1 MTTENIFA
9 LESIEKCTSIT
20 NNINVMLKNNIQ
32 LSNLMLHEN
41 FLNNTFINITFI
53 NKGCDGS
60 VYSAQHRI
68 DNKKYAIKK
77 IPFYI
82 KPNNPNEVVA
92 HNIMNKLK
100 EVRCLSSLDH
110 PNIIKYCTSW
120 IEVNDKNS
128 EIIEING
135 QSYYS
140 ICLYIQTEL
149 MDMSLREYLDI
160 YQLDNN
166 TKQLIIKNIIN
177 GVKYLHDNNIIHR
190 DLKPENILL
199 KLEGE
204 NIKHIKIADFSL
216 VIHKQ
221 YPIVDEYSD
230 VGTPTYAPPEN
241 NEGIITKKYDI
252 YSLGIIIF
260 EIINNF
266 ETHMEKYKK
275 IYELKKGQNNNK
287 LLCDMTHRNFNSRP
301 SISDLTKLDEYK
313 Y

>member
-1 MTTENIFA
+1 MTTESI
-9 LESIEKCTSIT
+9 LEPDSIQQNTSIT
-20 NNINVMLKNNIQ
+20 RNINIMLKNNTQ

-41 FLNNTFINITFI
+41 FLNNTFFNIRFI
-53 NKGCDGS
+53 NKGCDGI

-68 DNKKYAIKK
+68 DNKMYAIKK

-100 EVRCLSSLDH
+100 EVRCLSSLEH

-120 IEVNDKNS
+120 IEVDDKNL
-128 EIIEING
+128 EMVQINN
-135 QSYYS
+135 QNYYS

-149 MDMSLREYLDI
+149 MDMSLREYLDT
-160 YQLDNN
+160 YQIDNK
-166 TKQLIIKNIIN
+166 TKQFIIKNIVN

-199 KLEGE
+199 KLNGE
-204 NIKHIKIADFSL
+204 KILSIKIADFSL
-216 VIHKQ
+216 VIHKH
-221 YPIVDEYSD
+221 YPTIDEYNE

-260 EIINNF
+260 EIMNNF
-266 ETHMEKYKK
+266 TTHMEKYTE
-275 IYELKKGQNNNK
+275 IYNLKKGKNSNK
-287 LLCDMTHRNFNSRP
+287 LLCNMINADFKSRP
-301 SISDLTKLDEYK
+301 SITDLTKLDK